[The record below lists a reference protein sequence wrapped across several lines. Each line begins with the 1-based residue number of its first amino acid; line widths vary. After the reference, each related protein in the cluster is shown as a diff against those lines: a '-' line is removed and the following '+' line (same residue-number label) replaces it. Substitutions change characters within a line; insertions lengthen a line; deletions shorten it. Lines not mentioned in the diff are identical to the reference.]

1 MIAKRRK
8 HSREDAATRQ
18 AGSSGQVAGVE
29 ETERLP
35 VILVAS
41 SAAFVFVFSQ
51 VAALVFTGNARGF
64 DEWLLLAFRVPG
76 NTATPIGPA
85 WLVDTA
91 RDFTALGSTG
101 VVVFIVVLAALF
113 LILTR
118 KFSTAAYVIAAAA
131 LGTLLNNLLK
141 VGFAR
146 PRPDIVAHSVEVQT
160 ASFPSGHSM
169 MSAVVYLT
177 LGMLLARSQADR
189 RVKIFVI
196 TVSGLLT
203 LLIGVSRVYLGVHW
217 PTDVLAGWAL
227 GAGWALLCWLLMLRL
242 QNRSQLES
250 DR

>member
-1 MIAKRRK
+1 ME
-8 HSREDAATRQ
+8 SPTAA
-18 AGSSGQVAGVE
+18 VE
-29 ETERLP
+29 TAEKLP
-35 VILVAS
+35 VVLIGV

-76 NTATPIGPA
+76 DTTTPIGPA
-85 WLVDTA
+85 WLTEAA
-91 RDFTALGSTG
+91 RDFTGLGSTG
-101 VVVFIVVLAALF
+101 VVVLTVVLTAIF

-146 PRPDIVAHSVEVQT
+146 PRPDIVAHSVEVHT

-189 RVKIFVI
+189 RVKTFVVA
-196 TVSGLLT
+196 VSVLLT
-203 LLIGVSRVYLGVHW
+203 LLIGTSRVYLGVHW

-227 GAGWALLCWLLMLRL
+227 GAGWALLCWLLMLRM
-242 QNRSQLES
+242 QRESQLER
-250 DR
+250 DC